1 MTRRPRLHLTLLIL
15 TGFIVA
21 TSASIRAQGPEPDL
35 TRYKAEID
43 AFRQSD
49 TKNATPADAVLFVG
63 SSTIRLWATAD
74 DFPSLPV
81 INRGF
86 GGSQIPEVN
95 HYIQDVTLK
104 YRPAVVVFYA
114 GDNDINAG
122 RTPDQVVADY
132 REFVQKV
139 LAARADTRIIFLAI
153 KPSPAR
159 WDKWPAMREA
169 NERVR
174 SYGEGYNSNR
184 SAGPLL
190 FFADVAT
197 PMLTANGQT
206 QAHLYVEDGLHMST
220 AGYAMWTK
228 VLAPIIERARRP

>member
-1 MTRRPRLHLTLLIL
+1 MPRRPRALLSL
-15 TGFIVA
+15 LLFCLVSVVTRPA
-21 TSASIRAQGPEPDL
+21 LAQGPDPDPA
-35 TRYKAEID
+35 RYEAEIET
-43 AFRQSD
+43 FRRWD
-49 TKNATPADAVLFVG
+49 TKNSAPADAVLFTG
-63 SSTIRLWATAD
+63 SSTVRLWATAD
-74 DFPSLPV
+74 AFPSLPV

-86 GGSQIPEVN
+86 GGSQIPEVS
-95 HYIQDVTLK
+95 HYIQDVVLK

-122 RTPDQVVADY
+122 RTPGQVEADY
-132 REFVQKV
+132 REFVLNV

-174 SYGEGYNSNR
+174 AYGDGYNSER
-184 SAGPLL
+184 SGGPLL

-197 PMLTANGQT
+197 PMLTAAGQA
-206 QAHLYVEDGLHMST
+206 QAHLYVEDGLHLSD
-220 AGYAMWTK
+220 AGYDMWTK
-228 VLAPIIERARRP
+228 VLAPIIEQARRP

>member
-1 MTRRPRLHLTLLIL
+1 MTRRPRLRLVLLL
-15 TGFIVA
+15 LLGSIVA
-21 TSASIRAQGPEPDL
+21 AAAPARAQGPDPDL
-35 TRYKAEID
+35 AQYQAEID
-43 AFRQSD
+43 TFREWD
-49 TKNATPADAVLFVG
+49 TKNAVPANAVLFVG

-74 DFPSLPV
+74 DFPALPV

-86 GGSQIPEVN
+86 GGSQIPQVN
-95 HYIQDVTLK
+95 HHIQDVALK
-104 YRPAVVVFYA
+104 YRPAVVVVYA

-132 REFVQKV
+132 RQFVLKV
-139 LAARADTRIIFLAI
+139 LAARADTRVIFLAI

-174 SYGEGYNSNR
+174 AYGEGYNSNR

-190 FFADVAT
+190 FFADVAS
-197 PMLTANGQT
+197 PMLTAAGQT
-206 QAHLYVEDGLHMST
+206 QAHLYGEDGLHLSD
-220 AGYAMWTK
+220 AGYDMWTN
-228 VLAPIIERARRP
+228 VLAPIIEQARRP